1 MENYLN
7 EKVNDK
13 KIDDFHFERQDF
25 AIPSELTVTITL
37 GEYRELVSKVATAQ
51 HDIKKANED
60 KWERDHRIEELEKLV
75 TTLKDKLLEYMQ
87 EDEPI
92 IKDDP
97 AERGEF

>member
-13 KIDDFHFERQDF
+13 KIDDYHFERQDF

-60 KWERDHRIEELEKLV
+60 KWEREHRIEELEKLV
-75 TTLKDKLLEYMQ
+75 ANLKDKLFEYMQ
-87 EDEPI
+87 ENEPI
-92 IKDDP
+92 AEDNP